1 MRNEI
6 LKTIIQAAENADV
19 ELEMLMLTEQSVRI
33 TIQADEAEL
42 QPQRYIRCLQSK
54 AKYEYFYNEFLKIKN
69 KSENEKSN

>member
-19 ELEMLMLTEQSVRI
+19 ELEMLMLTEQSVWI

-42 QPQRYIRCLQSK
+42 QPQCNIRCLQL
-54 AKYEYFYNEFLKIKN
+54 NEEHYKCFKQIEHLL
-69 KSENEKSN
+69 

>member
-19 ELEMLMLTEQSVRI
+19 ELEMLMLTEQSVWI

-42 QPQRYIRCLQSK
+42 QPQCNIRCLQSK
-54 AKYEYFYNEFLKIKN
+54 ANYEYFYNEFLKIKIDS
-69 KSENEKSN
+69 K